1 MMILQLLFAD
11 DSLVFFK
18 TKLGEAEKLQEF
30 LRRYEL
36 ISGQQINF
44 DKSGLFFSPNTTET
58 DRSRLMETFGVR
70 QCHNVETYL
79 GLPTHI
85 DRAKKKTPFNYI
97 KECISKQTNGWYG
110 KILSRVGKET
120 LIKFVGQAV
129 PTYAMSVFKLLPQVC
144 KETEILLN
152 KFFFGIMAERVR
164 G

>member
-1 MMILQLLFAD
+1 MMISQLLFAD

-18 TKLGEAEKLQEF
+18 TKLGEAEKLREF

-85 DRAKKKTPFNYI
+85 DRAKKKHLSTT
-97 KECISKQTNGWYG
+97 SKNASRSKRMVGTG
-110 KILSRVGKET
+110 KYFLALAR
-120 LIKFVGQAV
+120 
-129 PTYAMSVFKLLPQVC
+129 
-144 KETEILLN
+144 
-152 KFFFGIMAERVR
+152 RR
-164 G
+164 